1 MNCWDKKIIIKGKGN
16 QEMNKK
22 NLPISTKVL
31 PTFHVFCLVVVQV
44 EISSGQ
50 KLRSHLGKMRPI
62 WAICMKSGQKCSGIG
77 KTNFN
82 HNREVD
88 ITSFDARHRNLNLG
102 MK

>member
-82 HNREVD
+82 HNCEVD